1 MFITFEGGEGTGKTT
16 LISRIEKHIKS
27 KNKEIVLTREP
38 GGTGSELAEEIRTLV
53 LTPKY
58 KDVNAYTEALLYAAS
73 RAQHLQEIIIP
84 AINAGK
90 VVLCDRYIDS
100 SIAYQAYAR
109 KLGLDF
115 VLAINKF
122 ALDYLPDLTF
132 FIDVDPKVGIDRIK
146 DRAKND
152 RLDKESIEFH
162 QAVRLGYAELLEMFP
177 DRIIRINGLQTINE
191 IEAEM
196 IAIIDKLI

>member
-16 LISRIEKHIKS
+16 LIHRIEKYLQS
-27 KNKEIVLTREP
+27 KDKEIVLTREP
-38 GGTGSELAEEIRTLV
+38 GGTGSDLAEEIRTLV
-53 LTPKY
+53 LDPKY
-58 KDVNAYTEALLYAAS
+58 KSVNAYTEALLYAAS
-73 RAQHLQEIIIP
+73 RAQHLDEIIIP
-84 AINAGK
+84 ALKDDK

-115 VLAINKF
+115 IFNINEY

-132 FIDVDPKVGIDRIK
+132 FIDVDPKVGIERIK
-146 DRAKND
+146 GRAKND
-152 RLDKESIEFH
+152 RLDKEAIEFH
-162 QAVRLGYAELLEMFP
+162 QAVRKGYAELLKMFP
-177 DRIIRINGLQTINE
+177 DRIIPINGLQTIDE

-196 IAIIDKLI
+196 ISIIDKLL

>member
-16 LISRIEKHIKS
+16 LISRIERHIKS
-27 KNKEIVLTREP
+27 KNKEVVLTREP

-58 KDVNAYTEALLYAAS
+58 KNVNAYTEALLYAAS
-73 RAQHLQEIIIP
+73 RAQHLEELIIP
-84 AINAGK
+84 AIKQGK

-115 VLAINKF
+115 VLKINEY
-122 ALDYLPDLTF
+122 ALNYLPDLTF
-132 FIDVDPKVGIDRIK
+132 FIDVDPKIGIDRIK
-146 DRAKND
+146 GRSKND
-152 RLDKESIEFH
+152 RLDSEKIEFH
-162 QAVRLGYAELLEMFP
+162 QAVRNGYAELLDMFP
-177 DRIIRINGLQTINE
+177 KRIIRINGLQTIDE

-196 IAIIDKLI
+196 ISILDKLI

>member
-16 LISRIEKHIKS
+16 LITRIKDYLES
-27 KNKEIVLTREP
+27 KQKNVLLTREP
-38 GGTGSELAEEIRTLV
+38 GGAGSSMAEQIRTLV
-53 LTPKY
+53 LDPKY
-58 KDVNAYTEALLYAAS
+58 SEVNPYTEALLYAAS

-84 AINAGK
+84 AIKDKK

-109 KLGLDF
+109 GLGLDF
-115 VLAINKF
+115 ILDINKF

-132 FIDVDPKVGIDRIK
+132 YIDVDPKVGIKRIEG
-146 DRAKND
+146 RAKND
-152 RLDKESIEFH
+152 RLDKEAIEFH
-162 QAVRLGYAELLEMFP
+162 QSVRNGYSELLKMFP
-177 DRIIRINGLQTINE
+177 ERIIPINGLQTIDE

-196 IAIIDKLI
+196 IEIIDELI